1 MRLNKEQVLVQ
12 LAERC
17 MSVRDLADSYGC
29 TKQRIYHLLK
39 QQTTT
44 VKTISKLTKAIGC
57 SVLDIIDLEED
68 K

>member
-1 MRLNKEQVLVQ
+1 MRLSKEKVLYE

-29 TKQRIYHLLK
+29 TKQRMYRLLK

-44 VKTISKLTKAIGC
+44 VKTIGKLAKALNC
-57 SVLDIIDLEED
+57 DVKEIIDLEED
-68 K
+68 

>member
-1 MRLNKEQVLVQ
+1 MRLNKEKMLVQ

-29 TKQRIYHLLK
+29 TKQRMYRLLK

-44 VKTISKLTKAIGC
+44 VKTIGKLAKALNC
-57 SVLDIIDLEED
+57 DVKEIIDLEED
-68 K
+68 

>member
-1 MRLNKEQVLVQ
+1 MRLNKEKALVQ

-29 TKQRIYHLLK
+29 TKQRMYRLLK

-44 VKTISKLTKAIGC
+44 VKTIGKLAKALNC
-57 SVLDIIDLEED
+57 DVKEIIDLEED
-68 K
+68 